1 MRERLRNALGKK
13 KQIHTMQIGT
23 FHAICLAFLKDQGRE
38 FSILDEEGA
47 QEIARGIIE
56 EYQLKDTVKKFLYRV
71 SGWKAEGE
79 VPQEDTDA
87 FLAYQK
93 YLEEHPEM
101 QKKLIRKLIQKQRIK
116 REYQMAYRAGK
127 IAKETK
133 DTSIRSVNLATKIAR
148 KAQEVFVRNVTTLIS
163 MGLLLILLLSV
174 MTGFASCSAMFSNGI
189 STVIASSYIADPDEI
204 EKAELYYTQLEA
216 SLQQKINQM
225 EARYPRKR

>member
-1 MRERLRNALGKK
+1 MKVKQPVEDGTQQGSGSPLPLPDKLNREQEQAVRSTARTVAVIAGPGTGKTKTLISHILYLIENRKVKPGEITAVTFTNQAASQMRERLRNALGKK

-116 REYQMAYRAGK
+116 REYQMAYRWEDCK
-127 IAKETK
+127 
-133 DTSIRSVNLATKIAR
+133 
-148 KAQEVFVRNVTTLIS
+148 RNKRHLNPVS
-163 MGLLLILLLSV
+163 K
-174 MTGFASCSAMFSNGI
+174 SC
-189 STVIASSYIADPDEI
+189 Y
-204 EKAELYYTQLEA
+204 
-216 SLQQKINQM
+216 
-225 EARYPRKR
+225 

>member
-1 MRERLRNALGKK
+1 MSSVPKKALKNAVYQKAGEDEEENSAVDAAHKLVRSGEWILQEHSSRNIRKNRS
-13 KQIHTMQIGT
+13 QIHKENRLEKR
-23 FHAICLAFLKDQGRE
+23 AWKSASR
-38 FSILDEEGA
+38 
-47 QEIARGIIE
+47 
-56 EYQLKDTVKKFLYRV
+56 YQ
-71 SGWKAEGE
+71 
-79 VPQEDTDA
+79 
-87 FLAYQK
+87 YQK

-174 MTGFASCSAMFSNGI
+174 
-189 STVIASSYIADPDEI
+189 
-204 EKAELYYTQLEA
+204 
-216 SLQQKINQM
+216 
-225 EARYPRKR
+225 